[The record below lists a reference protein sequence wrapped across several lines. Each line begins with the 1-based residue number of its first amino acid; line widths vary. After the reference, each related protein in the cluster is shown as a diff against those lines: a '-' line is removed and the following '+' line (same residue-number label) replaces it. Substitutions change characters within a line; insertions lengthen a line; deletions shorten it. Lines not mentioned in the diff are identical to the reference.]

1 MKRVLAVAATLLLLA
16 YPILVFLS
24 VNQGGGMILAASLFL
39 VLAARAILAPAGS
52 RLLPL
57 AGCALVALYAVT
69 RQDQV
74 LMWYPV
80 MVNLVM
86 LATFALTLRRG
97 PSMIERFARL
107 RHPELP
113 DAARPYLV
121 RVTRVW
127 CGFFVVN
134 GTLALATALLGDL
147 RWWAIYNGLISYV
160 LMGMLMAGEW
170 LVRPKHEAMQ

>member
-1 MKRVLAVAATLLLLA
+1 MKRLLAVVATLLLLA
-16 YPILVFLS
+16 YPVLVFLS
-24 VNQGGGMILAASLFL
+24 VNQGGGMILAALLFL

-57 AGCALVALYAVT
+57 AGCALVVLYGVT

-86 LATFALTLRRG
+86 LVTFALTLKRG

-107 RHPELP
+107 RHPNLP
-113 DAARPYLV
+113 EAARPYLE
-121 RVTRVW
+121 RVTQVW
-127 CGFFVVN
+127 CGFFVIN
-134 GTLALATALLGDL
+134 GSLALATVVMGNLQ
-147 RWWAIYNGLISYV
+147 WWAIYNGLISYV
-160 LMGMLMAGEW
+160 LMGALMAGEW
-170 LVRPKHEAMQ
+170 LVRPKHEAV